1 MHRSSAAASVLQSE
15 GASAHRPFPLTTL
28 QYGIPAFDGIYSR
41 FAQA

>member
-1 MHRSSAAASVLQSE
+1 VLQS
-15 GASAHRPFPLTTL
+15 GSASARHSFPMTTL